1 MVDLEKVKQCLV
13 DHGVE
18 FISGVPDTLLNDFCL
33 MVNAQWPKSNHV
45 IAANEG
51 NSVGLAVGYH
61 LSTGTIPLVYMQNSG
76 IGNTVN
82 PLISLAHESVY
93 SIPMVILAGW
103 RGEPNRKDHPQHTKQ
118 GELTP
123 VLFDNMD
130 IPYRILEDDTVQVVD
145 SFRWALETAKSE
157 SSPVALIALK
167 NVLEKGEKDDFPASP
182 TQPSREEAISFLLDV
197 FPDSTIFVAS
207 TGRATREL
215 YEVRRLKTLGHQ
227 NDFLNV
233 GAMGHTSSIA
243 QGIAAG
249 NSERLVVCLD
259 GDASTIMHLGALTT
273 SGIMDLS
280 NFVHIVL
287 NNGAHESVGGQ
298 PSAGK
303 VIDLNGIARSC
314 GYQTASKAVEDLR
327 EIPDIVKALVPST
340 GPVFIE
346 VKIRKGMRKDLPPLV
361 IEPLKLKE
369 LLMTELGKKARGSYT
384 SYKK

>member
-1 MVDLEKVKQCLV
+1 MVDLHKVKQCLI
-13 DHGVE
+13 DQGVE
-18 FISGVPDTLLNDFCL
+18 FITGVPDTLLNDFCL
-33 MVNAQWPKSNHV
+33 MVSSQWPKSNHV

-61 LSTGTIPLVYMQNSG
+61 LSTGSIPLIYMQNSG

-123 VLFDNMD
+123 VLFDDMD
-130 IPYRILEDDTVQVVD
+130 IPYRVLEDNTDQVVE
-145 SFRWALETAKSE
+145 SFKWAIETARAKNA
-157 SSPVALIALK
+157 PVALIAVK
-167 NVLEKGEKDDFPASP
+167 NVLERGEKDDFLTNPN
-182 TQPSREEAISFLLDV
+182 QPSREDAISSLIDA
-197 FPDSTIFVAS
+197 FPENTIFVAS

-215 YEVRRLKTLGHQ
+215 YEIRNLKGMSHQ

-249 NSERLVVCLD
+249 NKERLIVCLD
-259 GDASTIMHLGALTT
+259 GDASAIMHLGALTT
-273 SGIMDLS
+273 SSIMDLS
-280 NFVHIVL
+280 NFVHVVL

-298 PSAGK
+298 PSAGNK
-303 VIDLNGIARSC
+303 IDLNSIAKNC
-314 GYQTASKAVEDLR
+314 GYETAPRAVENLH
-327 EIPDIVKALVPST
+327 EIPNVVKALVPNT
-340 GPVFIE
+340 RPVFIE
-346 VKIRKGMRKDLPPLV
+346 VKIRKGMRRDLPPLV
-361 IEPLKLKE
+361 IEPSKQKN
-369 LLMTELGKKARGSYT
+369 LLMNELREGK
-384 SYKK
+384 